1 MNNTIVKKAVLVLAL
16 ILCAAGGWYVFYWS
30 RTPAYAAGEI
40 QQALKKKDLQLF
52 KERVDMD
59 RVYGSA
65 VDDTAAYLAS
75 DGRVDHALAASIL
88 KMLKKQAVDEMV
100 RQTEIR
106 FTEGSG
112 KEPSGKAGKIMSASL
127 GSAALSLTDILDVKE
142 ENGKA
147 LVYVKVHDKKL
158 DKDFTWQV
166 LMEKDVNGSWTA
178 VKNSEP
184 QGLPAGKSPLKGA
197 SKRTLKK
204 WLSFLQRPF
213 A

>member
-1 MNNTIVKKAVLVLAL
+1 MNNTIVKKAALVLAL
-16 ILCAAGGWYVFYWS
+16 ILCAAGGWYFLYWS

-112 KEPSGKAGKIMSASL
+112 KEPYGKAGKIMSASL

-178 VKNSEP
+178 VKILN
-184 QGLPAGKSPLKGA
+184 L
-197 SKRTLKK
+197 RDY
-204 WLSFLQRPF
+204 LQER
-213 A
+213 AR

>member
-16 ILCAAGGWYVFYWS
+16 ILCAAGDWYVFYWS

-75 DGRVDHALAASIL
+75 DGRVDHELAASLL
-88 KMLKKQAVDEMV
+88 KMLKKQAVDEMI

-106 FTEGSG
+106 FTEGNG
-112 KEPSGKAGKIMSASL
+112 KESSGKAGKIMSASL

-178 VKNSEP
+178 VKILN
-184 QGLPAGKSPLKGA
+184 L
-197 SKRTLKK
+197 RDY
-204 WLSFLQRPF
+204 LQER
-213 A
+213 AR

>member
-1 MNNTIVKKAVLVLAL
+1 MNSTIVKKAALVLAL

-30 RTPAYAAGEI
+30 RTPAYAVGEI

-75 DGRVDHALAASIL
+75 DGRVDHELAASLL
-88 KMLKKQAVDEMV
+88 KMLKKQAVDEMIH
-100 RQTEIR
+100 QTEIR
-106 FTEGSG
+106 FTEGNG
-112 KEPSGKAGKIMSASL
+112 KESSGKAGKIMSASL

-178 VKNSEP
+178 VKILN
-184 QGLPAGKSPLKGA
+184 L
-197 SKRTLKK
+197 RDY
-204 WLSFLQRPF
+204 LQER
-213 A
+213 AR

>member
-16 ILCAAGGWYVFYWS
+16 ILCATGGWYFFYWS

-75 DGRVDHALAASIL
+75 DGRVDHELAASLL
-88 KMLKKQAVDEMV
+88 KMLKKQAVDEMI

-106 FTEGSG
+106 FTEGNG
-112 KEPSGKAGKIMSASL
+112 KESSGKAGKIMSASL

-178 VKNSEP
+178 VKILN
-184 QGLPAGKSPLKGA
+184 L
-197 SKRTLKK
+197 RDY
-204 WLSFLQRPF
+204 LQER
-213 A
+213 AR

>member
-16 ILCAAGGWYVFYWS
+16 ILCAAEGWYVFYWS

-75 DGRVDHALAASIL
+75 DGRVDHELAASLL
-88 KMLKKQAVDEMV
+88 KMLKKQAVDEMI

-106 FTEGSG
+106 FTEGNG
-112 KEPSGKAGKIMSASL
+112 KESSGKAGKIMSASL
-127 GSAALSLTDILDVKE
+127 GSAALSLADILDVKE

-178 VKNSEP
+178 VKILN
-184 QGLPAGKSPLKGA
+184 L
-197 SKRTLKK
+197 RDY
-204 WLSFLQRPF
+204 LQER
-213 A
+213 AR

>member
-16 ILCAAGGWYVFYWS
+16 ILCAAGGWYVLYWS

-75 DGRVDHALAASIL
+75 DGRVDHELAASLL
-88 KMLKKQAVDEMV
+88 KMLKKQAVDEMI

-106 FTEGSG
+106 FTEGNN
-112 KEPSGKAGKIMSASL
+112 KESSGKAGKIMSSSL

-147 LVYVKVHDKKL
+147 LVYVMVHDKKL

-178 VKNSEP
+178 VKILNL
-184 QGLPAGKSPLKGA
+184 GDY
-197 SKRTLKK
+197 
-204 WLSFLQRPF
+204 LQER
-213 A
+213 AR

>member
-16 ILCAAGGWYVFYWS
+16 ILCAAGGWYVLYWS

-59 RVYGSA
+59 RVYASA

-75 DGRVDHALAASIL
+75 DGRVDHELAASLL
-88 KMLKKQAVDEMV
+88 KMLKKQAVDEMI

-106 FTEGSG
+106 FTEGNG
-112 KEPSGKAGKIMSASL
+112 KESSGKAGKIMSASL

-178 VKNSEP
+178 VKILN
-184 QGLPAGKSPLKGA
+184 L
-197 SKRTLKK
+197 RDY
-204 WLSFLQRPF
+204 LQER
-213 A
+213 AR

>member
-1 MNNTIVKKAVLVLAL
+1 MNSTIVKKAALVLAL
-16 ILCAAGGWYVFYWS
+16 ILCAAGGWYVLYWS

-75 DGRVDHALAASIL
+75 DGRVDHELAASLL
-88 KMLKKQAVDEMV
+88 KMLKKQAVDEMI

-106 FTEGSG
+106 FTEGNG
-112 KEPSGKAGKIMSASL
+112 KESSGKAGKIMSASL

-178 VKNSEP
+178 VKILN
-184 QGLPAGKSPLKGA
+184 L
-197 SKRTLKK
+197 RDY
-204 WLSFLQRPF
+204 LQER
-213 A
+213 AR

>member
-1 MNNTIVKKAVLVLAL
+1 MNSTIVKKAALVLAL
-16 ILCAAGGWYVFYWS
+16 ILCAAGGWYVLYWS
-30 RTPAYAAGEI
+30 RTPAYATGEI

-75 DGRVDHALAASIL
+75 DGRVDHELAASLL
-88 KMLKKQAVDEMV
+88 KMLKKQAVDEMI

-106 FTEGSG
+106 FTEGNG
-112 KEPSGKAGKIMSASL
+112 KESSGKAGKIMSASL

-178 VKNSEP
+178 VKILN
-184 QGLPAGKSPLKGA
+184 L
-197 SKRTLKK
+197 RDY
-204 WLSFLQRPF
+204 LQER
-213 A
+213 AR

>member
-30 RTPAYAAGEI
+30 RTPAYEAGEI

-75 DGRVDHALAASIL
+75 DGRVDHELAASLL

-106 FTEGSG
+106 FTEGNG
-112 KEPSGKAGKIMSASL
+112 KESSGKAGKIMSASL

-178 VKNSEP
+178 VKILN
-184 QGLPAGKSPLKGA
+184 LKEY
-197 SKRTLKK
+197 
-204 WLSFLQRPF
+204 LQER
-213 A
+213 AR

>member
-16 ILCAAGGWYVFYWS
+16 ILCAAGGWYVLYWS

-75 DGRVDHALAASIL
+75 DGRVDHELAASLL
-88 KMLKKQAVDEMV
+88 KMLKKQAVDEMI

-106 FTEGSG
+106 FAEGNG
-112 KEPSGKAGKIMSASL
+112 KESSSKAGKIMSASL

-178 VKNSEP
+178 VKILN
-184 QGLPAGKSPLKGA
+184 L
-197 SKRTLKK
+197 RDY
-204 WLSFLQRPF
+204 LQER
-213 A
+213 AR